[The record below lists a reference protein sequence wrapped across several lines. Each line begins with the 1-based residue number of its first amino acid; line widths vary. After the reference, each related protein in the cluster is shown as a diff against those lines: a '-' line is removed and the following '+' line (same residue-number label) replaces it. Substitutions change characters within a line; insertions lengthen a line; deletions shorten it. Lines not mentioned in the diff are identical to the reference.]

1 MPEAPTN
8 VGEADRQ
15 PLVEGEPCDTNGA
28 CKSRCCSGLHNVCL
42 ANSTL
47 GANATSSPE
56 SCLVDSTTLPPTTTK
71 TFHTLAQDLPRNATF
86 YIGVGVGVVVGIAI
100 LVLFV
105 WRTSRPDPIE
115 NDRPRTRHAKPPV
128 AAAALVLSD
137 ADKACLEAFRLDG
150 SKLELDLH
158 LATGGYG
165 TVWRGTYNG
174 DVVAVKMLFEDRK
187 SAAGVSKFIAEVG
200 LMAKLG
206 SPYIVSFIGAT
217 WTTLE
222 ALALVVEYMN
232 LGDLSDF
239 LRQHTP
245 GEFAWPAKRQC
256 AMDVLQGLIYLHDQ
270 KIIHRDIKS
279 RNVLL
284 DTAKPSKLSDFG
296 VSREVSS
303 KTMSQ
308 EVGTYLWTA
317 PEILRGD
324 RYTVAADVYSFGVLL
339 GEFDSHQ
346 PPYHGVTTTDG
357 GPMLGVSIMMK
368 VMQNQ
373 LQVQVSASC
382 PRRIASLVKMCTQN
396 DAKTRP
402 TASEVLQ
409 SLLVWAVDEDVG
421 NSI

>member
-1 MPEAPTN
+1 
-8 VGEADRQ
+8 
-15 PLVEGEPCDTNGA
+15 
-28 CKSRCCSGLHNVCL
+28 
-42 ANSTL
+42 
-47 GANATSSPE
+47 
-56 SCLVDSTTLPPTTTK
+56 
-71 TFHTLAQDLPRNATF
+71 
-86 YIGVGVGVVVGIAI
+86 
-100 LVLFV
+100 
-105 WRTSRPDPIE
+105 
-115 NDRPRTRHAKPPV
+115 
-128 AAAALVLSD
+128 
-137 ADKACLEAFRLDG
+137 
-150 SKLELDLH
+150 
-158 LATGGYG
+158 
-165 TVWRGTYNG
+165 
-174 DVVAVKMLFEDRK
+174 
-187 SAAGVSKFIAEVG
+187 
-200 LMAKLG
+200 MAKLG

-222 ALALVVEYMN
+222 TLALVVEYMN

-256 AMDVLQGLIYLHDQ
+256 AMDVLQGLIYLHDK

-382 PRRIASLVKMCTQN
+382 PRRIASLVQMCTQN

-409 SLLVWAVDEDVG
+409 SLLVWAVEEDVG